1 MVTVCYRFTNAKNDQ
16 MRNTMNAIIAE
27 SYPASH
33 FIKDTKS
40 DFQVMKPLTWNDLMA
55 AENPA
60 YIKELR
66 QILVD
71 NTEPNEYEP

>member
-1 MVTVCYRFTNAKNDQ
+1 

-27 SYPASH
+27 PYPASH

-60 YIKELR
+60 NIKVLR